1 MRALVATAD
10 ASRPVEFADVP
21 EPTPA
26 SDEAVI
32 AVGAFGL
39 NRGELSLLAGRPAGW
54 RPGQDVAGVVGEAA
68 PDGSGPGLGARVV
81 GLVDQAGWAEYV
93 AVPSRRLAE
102 LPDSVSLDQAATLP
116 VAGLTA
122 LRALRVGGPLLGK
135 HVLITGASGGVG
147 SLAVQLAAHAGAS
160 VAGLV
165 AHDDRASLVAQLGA
179 SPVFASP
186 DEVSGAFD
194 LVLESVGGDTL
205 AAAIEHLADDGT
217 IVVFGY
223 SSGQPTAISFPML
236 VPYARSRI
244 YTFRV
249 YATEGSDP
257 ISFGEDLG
265 LLARL
270 VGSGQVVPQVGASA
284 SWKDFGSESLAA
296 LRERRFSGKAVF
308 TVE

>member
-10 ASRPVEFADVP
+10 AGRPVEFADVP

-32 AVGAFGL
+32 AVGVFGL
-39 NRGELSLLAGRPAGW
+39 NRGELSLLAGRPPGW
-54 RPGQDVAGVVGEAA
+54 HPGQDVAGVVGVAA
-68 PDGSGPGLGARVV
+68 ADGSGPKAGARVV

-93 AVPSRRLAE
+93 AVPTRRLAE
-102 LPDSVSLDQAATLP
+102 LPDSVTLEQAATLP

-122 LRALRVGGPLLGK
+122 LRALRVGGSLLGK
-135 HVLITGASGGVG
+135 RVLITGASGGVG
-147 SLAVQLAAHAGAS
+147 TLAVQLAVHAGAV

-165 AHDDRASLVAQLGA
+165 AHDDRVSSVAQLGA
-179 SPVFASP
+179 SPVFTSP
-186 DEVSGAFD
+186 EAVSGAYD

-205 AAAIEHLADDGT
+205 AAAIAHVADDGT

-223 SSGQPTAISFPML
+223 SSGQPTSISFPQL
-236 VPYARSRI
+236 AHHARSRI

-249 YATEGSDP
+249 YATEEVDP

-265 LLARL
+265 LLASL
-270 VGSGQVVPQVGASA
+270 VGSGHLVPQVGASA
-284 SWKDFGSESLAA
+284 SWKDFGADTLSA
-296 LRERRFSGKAVF
+296 LRERHFLGKAIFV
-308 TVE
+308 VE